1 MKKLLPLIFWPRA
14 QEGVMESPS
23 ALLIR
28 LPERFRVNEARA
40 LSAELDRRLACDQ
53 PCLIVDFS
61 KVKQIDTAGLNMLLE
76 CMVKIAR
83 QDGAVQ
89 VGDISPQAA
98 TMLELTRMDRVLGM
112 FPRISEDTAT
122 IRVVPARV
130 RADEEEPEEEQAQT
144 EEPQP
149 LAA

>member
-1 MKKLLPLIFWPRA
+1 MKKLVPLIFWPRA
-14 QEGVMESPS
+14 QDGVMESPS

-28 LPERFRVNEARA
+28 LPQRFRVNEARA
-40 LSAELDRRLACDQ
+40 LSVELDRRLACDQ

-89 VGDISPQAA
+89 VGDISPEAA
-98 TMLELTRMDRVLGM
+98 TMLELTRMDRVLEM

-130 RADEEEPEEEQAQT
+130 RVEEELEEEAQT